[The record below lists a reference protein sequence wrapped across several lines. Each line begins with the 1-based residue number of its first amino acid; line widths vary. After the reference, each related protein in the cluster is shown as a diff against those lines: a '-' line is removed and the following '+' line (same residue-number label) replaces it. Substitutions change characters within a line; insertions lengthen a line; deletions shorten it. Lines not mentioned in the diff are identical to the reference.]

1 MIVNTFPG
9 RLPVRRAATGG
20 APVTDARAL
29 ELGFGDVLLPFRAG
43 RVSRSL
49 QGRSDFLV
57 AVRVRM
63 YVSFYFF
70 FRPVVVSV

>member
-1 MIVNTFPG
+1 M
-9 RLPVRRAATGG
+9 
-20 APVTDARAL
+20 TDARAL

-70 FRPVVVSV
+70 FFFAQ